1 MSTGVHSVQSMC
13 SECTFVCMLVC
24 GWFSLCDI
32 NNSITLLV
40 YVFELCVCILYVRTV
55 YTVCTVCAALCV
67 LCVLCMYCMYH
78 MYCVYC
84 VYCMYCMYCMY
95 RLYCVY
101 CVYHITQC
109 IVYTIHAVIFCTL
122 DPYLCMHIIVC
133 RCACQL

>member
-67 LCVLCMYCMYH
+67 LCVLCMYCIVPYVLCILCVL
-78 MYCVYC
+78 YVLYVLYVPFVLCVLCVPYNTVYC
-84 VYCMYCMYCMY
+84 VYNTCCNILYTGPILMHAYYCM
-95 RLYCVY
+95 
-101 CVYHITQC
+101 
-109 IVYTIHAVIFCTL
+109 
-122 DPYLCMHIIVC
+122 
-133 RCACQL
+133 